1 VPKSVRGLAIP
12 SFPQLYRS
20 IKGTLPSGQ
29 RWEALRTIHEVN
41 STLQRL
47 IAFPPGTPQAPVIAL
62 RAAMERLNNDK
73 EFAAESIKTVEFA
86 PDYESGGG
94 VNNEVRTRLVASPEI
109 RAFVAEYIK
118 SANKQ

>member
-1 VPKSVRGLAIP
+1 
-12 SFPQLYRS
+12 
-20 IKGTLPSGQ
+20 
-29 RWEALRTIHEVN
+29 
-41 STLQRL
+41 
-47 IAFPPGTPQAPVIAL
+47 L

-86 PDYESGGG
+86 PDYESGGD

-109 RAFVAEYIK
+109 RAFVADYIK